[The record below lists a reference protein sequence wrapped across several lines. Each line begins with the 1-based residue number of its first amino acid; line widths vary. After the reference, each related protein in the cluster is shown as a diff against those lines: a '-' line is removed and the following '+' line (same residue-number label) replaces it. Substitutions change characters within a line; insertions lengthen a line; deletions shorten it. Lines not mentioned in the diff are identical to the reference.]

1 VNSFTERFFIL
12 MISVVYCGIW
22 CHKRDLNEFK
32 LNYLITTARMLA
44 FIHYTWLRCKIKESN
59 LQCEFVENV
68 IKSEAGKSELKYNP
82 VSFFFYWLLKVCA
95 CNSAGV
101 ISLYGYFSKS
111 WGGYRIHKEC
121 AQNLE
126 ITTVLVNFNYIFTV
140 SIHEGPNADHCRV
153 GDSALYTHTMT

>member
-1 VNSFTERFFIL
+1 

-32 LNYLITTARMLA
+32 LNYLFTTARMLA

-126 ITTVLVNFNYIFTV
+126 ITTVLVNFNSTSFSLWVFMRGQMQITAAWATRRSTLIPWHKFCEQ
-140 SIHEGPNADHCRV
+140 S
-153 GDSALYTHTMT
+153 